1 MDTRILSSL
10 FIKKQDINMKQEIE
24 TQQDTSD
31 HLLDKLSVGDVISS
45 FCHHNGTYT
54 TVTDSNGNEVCCK
67 CRKPLAK

>member
-1 MDTRILSSL
+1 
-10 FIKKQDINMKQEIE
+10 MKQEIE